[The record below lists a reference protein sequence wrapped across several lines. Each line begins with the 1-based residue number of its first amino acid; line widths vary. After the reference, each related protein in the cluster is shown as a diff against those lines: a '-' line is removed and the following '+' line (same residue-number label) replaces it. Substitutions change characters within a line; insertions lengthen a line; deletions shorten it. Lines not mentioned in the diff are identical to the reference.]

1 VTEVFELV
9 FAGAVLVVFGSV
21 VAAILGRVAQ
31 TALIWLAGLVGV
43 AAALAWAAFALD
55 PGRELALAA
64 GALTVCAA
72 LELGAVALHRLV
84 ERAGDVESQLA
95 VAEGRLRALF
105 ERESSTRAGELERAL
120 SRARADSLSR
130 LVGEERRIA
139 EERRT
144 ALTERERLASS
155 ELNEALGKTE
165 QRVARRLSEWSA
177 DLERAEQGL
186 QAQLATLEQRQRQL
200 IAEASRA

>member
-1 VTEVFELV
+1 MVHVTKAFELV
-9 FAGAVLVVFGSV
+9 FAGAILVVFSSV
-21 VAAILGRVAQ
+21 GAAILGRVAR
-31 TALIWLAGLVGV
+31 TALLWLAGPVGV

-64 GALTVCAA
+64 GGLTVCAA

-84 ERAGDVESQLA
+84 ARAGDVESQLA
-95 VAEGRLRALF
+95 VAEKRLRALV
-105 ERESSTRAGELERAL
+105 ERETTARAGELERAL

-155 ELNEALGKTE
+155 ELN
-165 QRVARRLSEWSA
+165 
-177 DLERAEQGL
+177 
-186 QAQLATLEQRQRQL
+186 
-200 IAEASRA
+200 